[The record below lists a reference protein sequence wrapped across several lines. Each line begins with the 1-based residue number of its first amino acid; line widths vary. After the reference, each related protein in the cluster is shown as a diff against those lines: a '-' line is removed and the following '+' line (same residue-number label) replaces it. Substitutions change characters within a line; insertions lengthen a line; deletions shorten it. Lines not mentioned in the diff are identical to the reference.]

1 MSKVK
6 VPKKVTDQQE
16 ELKEEEETVRNEEE
30 TAILLNDGHMTTK
43 EAE

>member
-16 ELKEEEETVRNEEE
+16 ELKEEGETLRNEEE
-30 TAILLNDGHMTTK
+30 TAML
-43 EAE
+43 